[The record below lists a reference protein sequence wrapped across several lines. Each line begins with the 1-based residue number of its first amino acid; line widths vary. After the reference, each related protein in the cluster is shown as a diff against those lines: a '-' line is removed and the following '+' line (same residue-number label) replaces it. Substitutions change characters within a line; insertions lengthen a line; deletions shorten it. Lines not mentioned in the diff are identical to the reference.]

1 MTDAAG
7 KWKTHTMDALGNL
20 VKVTEPLVGD
30 TNYTYDALNHLTQ
43 VSMVRGGTT
52 QLRTFVYDPT
62 TQRLMSATNP
72 ETGTVTYAYNA
83 DGTLLSKTDAKGQ
96 RIQYGYDDKQRV
108 TSINRYNGQTLNN
121 CDSQTFTYDSG
132 DAFSE
137 NVVGRLVKE
146 EWGYGGCANGGAF
159 VQTHSYTPAGLRTKK
174 KLQVWRDSG
183 EGWALQTVAGENE
196 PSFFSYDNEGRVAA
210 GEGRTYV
217 YDTMGRLSE
226 MKEGDGTVTASA
238 TYGAAGQMLTMSW
251 KGVSET
257 REYNSLLQL
266 TRQRAVGMFNIV
278 GLDVEYRYP
287 AGTNNGRITSQKE
300 NVSGEEV
307 SYQYDELNR
316 LIAATTTGP
325 QWGLSFG
332 YDGFGNRTTQT
343 VTKGTAPQVQLSYDG
358 SNRVNS
364 VGWSHDSNGNV
375 TAMPLLNLDY
385 DGYNRLSYS
394 NHSSQGPAFYGY
406 DPSNKRVW
414 QTDVNGVDKFTYY
427 NVLGQ
432 RTGNGNVYFAGRLI
446 MTDGGSVVTDRLGS
460 VRRRMNSNG
469 YWGEQLNY
477 FPYGEEQVVTA
488 SDKEKFGTYLRDQK
502 TNLDYADQ
510 RYFASGFGR
519 FVTPDPSQPG
529 DPKNPQSWNYYGYT
543 QNDPMNANDP
553 KGLNLMWLVWEGGGG
568 GLSDGFLSSILV
580 GYNEAYPETP
590 SRSYH
595 TLGPGSVG
603 PGAGGSGEAPAK
615 PPCPPVP
622 TLPQGN
628 ASVQIQKDIKT
639 AHDFITRCSPED
651 PTSALPALLGFSQLS
666 FHRMGN
672 GIINPT
678 RSARIRKTRES
689 LVTSILGRCCSLS
702 ILLTIS
708 RRTRLELHKLL
719 SAHSEVAVALGFR
732 G

>member
-1 MTDAAG
+1 MTPQGDAAGTKSKAETEYAPCACSPMGKLYRTAQPRDPNDTGPVNWTTYTYDVLGRTTSVTLADGSHTDYLYVGNTVRVTDAAG

-52 QLRTFVYDPT
+52 QPRTFVYDPT
-62 TQRLMSATNP
+62 TQRLTSATNP

-108 TSINRYNGQTLNN
+108 TSINRYNGQTLNK

-132 DAFSE
+132 DAFTE
-137 NVVGRLVKE
+137 NAVGRLVKE
-146 EWGYGGCANGGAF
+146 EWGYSGCANGGPF

-217 YDTMGRLSE
+217 YDTMGRLSQL
-226 MKEGDGTVTASA
+226 KEGDGSVTASA

-364 VGWSHDSNGNV
+364 VGWSHDANGNV

-460 VRRRMNSNG
+460 VRRRMNSDG

-519 FVTPDPSQPG
+519 FVTPDPYEAS
-529 DPKNPQSWNYYGYT
+529 
-543 QNDPMNANDP
+543 
-553 KGLNLMWLVWEGGGG
+553 GGP
-568 GLSDGFLSSILV
+568 
-580 GYNEAYPETP
+580 ARTP
-590 SRSYH
+590 SRGIVTPMFRL
-595 TLGPGSVG
+595 TLSASMILLVITWHCRVPRSREEAAVVG
-603 PGAGGSGEAPAK
+603 EARLLYLVCSSPYGSG
-615 PPCPPVP
+615 
-622 TLPQGN
+622 
-628 ASVQIQKDIKT
+628 
-639 AHDFITRCSPED
+639 CSPV
-651 PTSALPALLGFSQLS
+651 
-666 FHRMGN
+666 
-672 GIINPT
+672 
-678 RSARIRKTRES
+678 REGVLNS
-689 LVTSILGRCCSLS
+689 V
-702 ILLTIS
+702 
-708 RRTRLELHKLL
+708 
-719 SAHSEVAVALGFR
+719 
-732 G
+732 